1 MTSEQK
7 ALFKQL
13 IDDEIKIL
21 ATEIEKLRAAVYPER
36 GAAPSD
42 KVAHISFKQEQSI
55 HLQRYEEANKRL
67 NRLKAAYFKIDTPDY
82 GICKECE
89 EPIPLARL
97 QLVPES
103 LYCVSCMQE
112 LGLG

>member
-1 MTSEQK
+1 MTTEEKSVLK
-7 ALFKQL
+7 AL
-13 IDDEIKIL
+13 IDTQIESL
-21 ATEIEKLRAAVYPER
+21 SLEIECLKAAVYPPR

-42 KVAHISFKQEQSI
+42 KVAHISFKQEQSVHI
-55 HLQRYEEANKRL
+55 QRYDEARKRL
-67 NRLKAAYFKIDTPDY
+67 NRLKAGYLKIDTAGY

-89 EPIPLARL
+89 EAIPMARL

-103 LYCVSCMQE
+103 LYCVACMQE

>member
-1 MTSEQK
+1 MTSEEKQIFK
-7 ALFKQL
+7 SRIDEEITSLAL
-13 IDDEIKIL
+13 
-21 ATEIEKLRAAVYPER
+21 EIERLHTAVYPER

-67 NRLKAAYFKIDTPDY
+67 NRLKAAYLKIDTPDY